1 MDASQP
7 NDPEM
12 RDMRLAFEDL
22 AVSPNAST
30 NHPAH
35 VDMDSSSNKIASESP
50 GCVLASLMHTLVH
63 DSVVSCVRFSHD
75 GSHLATGCNRTAQV
89 YDASTGS
96 KLSVL
101 PHGSASI
108 TMINY
113 VRAIS
118 FSPDGR
124 CLVTGADD
132 SRIYLWDVADS
143 QICTVFNDHKKEVY
157 SVEFSFDGQLIISG
171 SEDGT
176 VVIRSI
182 HDGASRIISLNDIQ
196 TGVEGYLGVASVSAS
211 PDGKLVA
218 AGCLDSSIYIWDVA
232 TMKLVA
238 RLQEHQDSVYCVAFM
253 HDNKGLMSGSLD
265 RTVKYWDVSGLTVM
279 KEGSTLN
286 RCIRTFIGHRDYV
299 LTVAVTNDGRL
310 IASGSKDRS
319 VIMWDTHSGIIRCR
333 LQDYNNSVIS
343 VDLSSRHHLLATG
356 SGNWEARIWSYR
368 RV

>member
-1 MDASQP
+1 MSVLFPLAPMVDALSQ
-7 NDPEM
+7 
-12 RDMRLAFEDL
+12 
-22 AVSPNAST
+22 VQT
-30 NHPAH
+30 
-35 VDMDSSSNKIASESP
+35 
-50 GCVLASLMHTLVH
+50 TLV
-63 DSVVSCVRFSHD
+63 SMFV
-75 GSHLATGCNRTAQV
+75 
-89 YDASTGS
+89 
-96 KLSVL
+96 
-101 PHGSASI
+101 ASI
-108 TMINY
+108 SINTH
-113 VRAIS
+113 
-118 FSPDGR
+118 P
-124 CLVTGADD
+124 LNQLLQ
-132 SRIYLWDVADS
+132 LWDVADS

-286 RCIRTFIGHRDYV
+286 RCIRTFIGHRVCHLENYQCWFIAHYVNQDYV

-333 LQDYNNSVIS
+333 LQDYNNSGKKYHL
-343 VDLSSRHHLLATG
+343 DLG
-356 SGNWEARIWSYR
+356 PVYI
-368 RV
+368 